1 MFSAKLPCPIAVDT
15 LPVLSLTNLL
25 QNTFCKPFLCQC
37 SFGTRYIPACFP
49 LLVSHSRRWQSEQ
62 KRNPP
67 RREDFSK
74 ARRLASFAL
83 IDHYSCPASLACSVP
98 RYAFCIPRCPTREN
112 TFVVTGDG
120 FHAIL
125 SGNASNGWL
134 SRLALLPATQGLPDA
149 ARVSVGLAGL
159 QAQNAKSPLSQ
170 FPLESLGRRSSER
183 RLATKSENRLRGLL
197 IMLMFMV
204 VYLLSGRLTPDT
216 GSLSHIHIHVNHFLL
231 FAYVS
236 SGGIQIP
243 SISPGSMHS
252 IRCVVYAGIAR

>member
-1 MFSAKLPCPIAVDT
+1 MFIASHQLSRLRRVHFARFVFTVYVFGQIALSDRRRYFARSVFDKPIAKHFLQTVPLSMLFWHTLHSCMFSSARFPFTPVAEWAKEK
-15 LPVLSLTNLL
+15 S
-25 QNTFCKPFLCQC
+25 
-37 SFGTRYIPACFP
+37 
-49 LLVSHSRRWQSEQ
+49 
-62 KRNPP
+62 P

-197 IMLMFMV
+197 I
-204 VYLLSGRLTPDT
+204 
-216 GSLSHIHIHVNHFLL
+216 
-231 FAYVS
+231 
-236 SGGIQIP
+236 
-243 SISPGSMHS
+243 
-252 IRCVVYAGIAR
+252 

>member
-1 MFSAKLPCPIAVDT
+1 
-15 LPVLSLTNLL
+15 
-25 QNTFCKPFLCQC
+25 
-37 SFGTRYIPACFP
+37 
-49 LLVSHSRRWQSEQ
+49 
-62 KRNPP
+62 
-67 RREDFSK
+67 
-74 ARRLASFAL
+74 
-83 IDHYSCPASLACSVP
+83 
-98 RYAFCIPRCPTREN
+98 
-112 TFVVTGDG
+112 VTGDG

-204 VYLLSGRLTPDT
+204 PKLSVG
-216 GSLSHIHIHVNHFLL
+216 V
-231 FAYVS
+231 A
-236 SGGIQIP
+236 
-243 SISPGSMHS
+243 
-252 IRCVVYAGIAR
+252 